1 MRSQG
6 GSYALDRDTE
16 DSVNS
21 QVTRVFREDAL
32 SERRFSLVITPEI
45 PYKKSKAIL
54 EDHG

>member
-32 SERRFSLVITPEI
+32 SEQRFSLVITPEI